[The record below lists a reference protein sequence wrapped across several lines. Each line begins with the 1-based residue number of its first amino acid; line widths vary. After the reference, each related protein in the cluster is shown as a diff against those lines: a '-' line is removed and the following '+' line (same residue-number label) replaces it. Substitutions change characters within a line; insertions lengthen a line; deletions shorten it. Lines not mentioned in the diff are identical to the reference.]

1 MLIFGESGKFSVLI
15 DHGFQNHVV
24 SQPSASGLFDER
36 DSFFDTFL
44 VEPSGGPWPFVE
56 NIVPYKDIS
65 KQAGF
70 LHNRGGTIPAGDV
83 KDVRQRIF
91 SKEWEVGD

>member
-1 MLIFGESGKFSVLI
+1 
-15 DHGFQNHVV
+15 
-24 SQPSASGLFDER
+24 
-36 DSFFDTFL
+36 
-44 VEPSGGPWPFVE
+44 
-56 NIVPYKDIS
+56 VPYKDIS